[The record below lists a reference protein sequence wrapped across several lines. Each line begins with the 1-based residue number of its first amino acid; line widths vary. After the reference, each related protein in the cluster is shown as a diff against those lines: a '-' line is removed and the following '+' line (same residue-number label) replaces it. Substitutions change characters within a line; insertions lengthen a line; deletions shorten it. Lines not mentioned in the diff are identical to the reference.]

1 MEPVVAFS
9 ASASCR
15 LKSAHSGH
23 HTAPNHVT
31 STRSSAAAA
40 LEAMVRARRAVESI
54 VLRIEIRKEKGVELM
69 KEFSERYHPA
79 NGKASDKS
87 ARSIEDLEFAQAGAG
102 VSPAGQGTLPNA
114 ELQ

>member
-1 MEPVVAFS
+1 MELMEPVVAFS

-54 VLRIEIRKEKGVELM
+54 VLRIEIRKEHRW
-69 KEFSERYHPA
+69 S
-79 NGKASDKS
+79 
-87 ARSIEDLEFAQAGAG
+87 
-102 VSPAGQGTLPNA
+102 
-114 ELQ
+114 